1 MQFEHEATR
10 RAGPTATADT
20 CLCLVY
26 FPNYHAKTL
35 ARKNVHEVTYFVSSW
50 RKNLACNL

>member
-10 RAGPTATADT
+10 LAGPTATADT

-35 ARKNVHEVTYFVSSW
+35 ARKNVHEVTNFVSSW